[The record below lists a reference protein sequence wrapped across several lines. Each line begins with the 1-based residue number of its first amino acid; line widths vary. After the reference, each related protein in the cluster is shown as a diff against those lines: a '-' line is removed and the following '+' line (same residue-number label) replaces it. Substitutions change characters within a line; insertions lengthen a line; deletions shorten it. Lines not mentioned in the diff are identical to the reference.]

1 MTHFFFMQ
9 LFVFLGITMLL
20 YICTYHIFIRMFA
33 YGRCKIAICPKFST
47 PQLILY
53 FWNSQKYLPRRYTL
67 QLCHNLS
74 WAIRR
79 NRLDKKMDMISFCTY
94 FQKSY
99 LKSLRNFLTDFSQLL
114 INFITNYKSS
124 IFRYTYKMIHQYR
137 DIMALANK
145 FSHELIRTTT
155 NSTPQAAGY

>member
-1 MTHFFFMQ
+1 MCLRLRINYPAASSGVLNNICRTT
-9 LFVFLGITMLL
+9 LIVYDSLL
-20 YICTYHIFIRMFA
+20 LYAIVCILCNDYVYICTYHIFIRMFA

-99 LKSLRNFLTDFSQLL
+99 LKSLRNFVTDSRNSRSTLSL
-114 INFITNYKSS
+114 IKVF
-124 IFRYTYKMIHQYR
+124 
-137 DIMALANK
+137 DISVTHTK
-145 FSHELIRTTT
+145 
-155 NSTPQAAGY
+155 